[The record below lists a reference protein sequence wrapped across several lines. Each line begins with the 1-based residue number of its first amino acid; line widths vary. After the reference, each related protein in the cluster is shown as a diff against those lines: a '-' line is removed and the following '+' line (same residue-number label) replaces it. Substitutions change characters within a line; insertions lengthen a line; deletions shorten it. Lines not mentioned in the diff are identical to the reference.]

1 MTDPEEFQP
10 SGLPDDLSTVEAD
23 EADVQEQATLPTGL
37 AAEPDADGPDADGPL
52 SANTAQGS
60 TGPEPDGTDA

>member
-23 EADVQEQATLPTGL
+23 EADVEEQAQPL
-37 AAEPDADGPDADGPL
+37 AADPSYGQSPSNL
-52 SANTAQGS
+52 AQGS
-60 TGPEPDGTDA
+60 TGPEPDGSDA